1 MRPRLVDA
9 PRVASLTRRGL
20 PRMALALTL
29 VVASGSARAELVR
42 LVDEDGVIHYT
53 NEPCQPRYAP
63 LAPERCAAPAPASP
77 DADATPAAAPSPLAQ
92 EIERSPT
99 RHGVDPRLGAAVV
112 RVESGG
118 DPEAISPKRAQ
129 GLMQLMPARARARGV
144 RDAFDPAVN
153 LDGGVR
159 HLRDL
164 LARYAGNVPLALA
177 AYNAGEEAVRA
188 YGGMPPYPET
198 QAYVRKI
205 LAMFDASGRH
215 SSRTIEASKPPH
227 LEDQPRSLSH
237 SEAAAAHHPVARTL
251 NNTRASVAAS
261 R

>member
-1 MRPRLVDA
+1 
-9 PRVASLTRRGL
+9 
-20 PRMALALTL
+20 
-29 VVASGSARAELVR
+29 
-42 LVDEDGVIHYT
+42 
-53 NEPCQPRYAP
+53 
-63 LAPERCAAPAPASP
+63 
-77 DADATPAAAPSPLAQ
+77 
-92 EIERSPT
+92 
-99 RHGVDPRLGAAVV
+99 
-112 RVESGG
+112 
-118 DPEAISPKRAQ
+118 
-129 GLMQLMPARARARGV
+129 MPARARGV

-251 NNTRASVAAS
+251 NNTRATVATS